1 ARHTRRHLSDR
12 VKPKPGRDEGG
23 IVMHHELPARLDLE
37 WYRKQAKE
45 LVRGWREREPD
56 AVERVE
62 EALGERA
69 HDRFGLSDAQ
79 WVIAAEHGYRSW
91 ADFKRWVETRE
102 PEPPVGR
109 IGRRPVGWYEER
121 ALMLAAERGIH

>member
-1 ARHTRRHLSDR
+1 
-12 VKPKPGRDEGG
+12 
-23 IVMHHELPARLDLE
+23 MHHELHARLDLD

-56 AVERVE
+56 AVERVA

-79 WVIAAEHGYRSW
+79 WVIAAEHGHRSW
-91 ADFKRWVETRE
+91 AEFRRWVETHE

-109 IGRRPVGWYEER
+109 IGRQPVEWYEER
-121 ALMLAAERGIH
+121 ARTLMLERGTALRA